1 MPLRELETIIN
12 RLVQLPL
19 KNQMAV
25 DFDKENKIFRLSAII
40 YRAPTHIPSS
50 LKKYVQNL
58 QGKSFRPH
66 KTSYKIEDSNVHLI
80 QEVPFHSHCQSTL
93 RNHTIE
99 FWRLA
104 RRCNEMLSEIAAEES

>member
-1 MPLRELETIIN
+1 MPLRELETIVN

-25 DFDKENKIFRLSAII
+25 YFDKKNKIFRLSTII
-40 YRAPTHIPSS
+40 YRAPTNIPLN
-50 LKKYVQNL
+50 LKKYVHNL
-58 QGKSFRPH
+58 EGRTFRPH
-66 KTSYKIEDSNVHLI
+66 KTSYKIEDTHVHLL
-80 QEVPFHSHCQSTL
+80 QEIPFSSGCQSTL

-104 RRCNEMLSEIAAEES
+104 RKCNQMLSEIAAEG

>member
-19 KNQMAV
+19 KNQMVV
-25 DFDKENKIFRLSAII
+25 DFDKEQKTFRLSAII
-40 YRAPTHIPSS
+40 YRAPTNIPLS

-58 QGKSFRPH
+58 DGMTFRPH
-66 KTSYKIEDSNVHLI
+66 KTSYRIEDSTVHLI
-80 QEVPFHSHCQSTL
+80 QEFPFHSDCGSTL

-104 RRCNEMLSEIAAEES
+104 RYCNQMLSEIAAEES

>member
-25 DFDKENKIFRLSAII
+25 DFDKKNKIFRLSAII
-40 YRAPTHIPSS
+40 YRAPTNIPLS

-58 QGKSFRPH
+58 EGRSFRPH
-66 KTSYKIEDSNVHLI
+66 KTSYTIEDSNVRLA
-80 QEVPFHSHCQSTL
+80 QEIPFHSDCGSTL

-104 RRCNEMLSEIAAEES
+104 RHCNQMLSEIAAEES